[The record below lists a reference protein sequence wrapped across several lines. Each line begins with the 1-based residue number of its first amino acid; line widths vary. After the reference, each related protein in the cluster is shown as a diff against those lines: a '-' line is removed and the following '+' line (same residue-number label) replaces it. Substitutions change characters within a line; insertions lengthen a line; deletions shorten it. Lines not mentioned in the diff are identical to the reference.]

1 MRMSLQPSRKQGQ
14 PSASSS
20 QAGFT
25 LLELLL
31 AGVVMLVGLSGGL
44 LLVLMAISSNR
55 RNNLDSSGTVLA
67 QMTMEMIAS
76 VPSNSNSSVS
86 VVDCNPTTSS
96 ATHALST
103 LGSSSGS
110 GAPLTSGGAIDFSQ
124 AQVTGYS
131 MLYYS
136 CQASTGDRQILFD
149 IRWNIKTLTTNTK
162 LVIVAAQRTGANNNA
177 VLFAVPV
184 SLKTIVGL

>member
-1 MRMSLQPSRKQGQ
+1 MHMSLQPIRNQGQ
-14 PSASSS
+14 PSPSRS
-20 QAGFT
+20 QTGFT

-44 LLVLMAISSNR
+44 LLVLMAISSNQ
-55 RNNLDSSGTVLA
+55 RNNLDSSGTILA

-76 VPSNSNSSVS
+76 VPANSNSSVS

-96 ATHALST
+96 ATHTLSN

-110 GAPLTSGGAIDFSQ
+110 GAPLTSGGAIDFTQ
-124 AQVTGYS
+124 AQVNGYS

>member
-1 MRMSLQPSRKQGQ
+1 MSLQPIRNQGQ
-14 PSASSS
+14 PSPSRS
-20 QAGFT
+20 QTGFT

-44 LLVLMAISSNR
+44 LLVLMAISSNQ
-55 RNNLDSSGTVLA
+55 RNNLDSSGTILA

-76 VPSNSNSSVS
+76 VPANSNSSVS

-96 ATHALST
+96 ATHTLST

-110 GAPLTSGGAIDFSQ
+110 GAPLTSGGAIDFTQ
-124 AQVTGYS
+124 AQVNGYS

>member
-1 MRMSLQPSRKQGQ
+1 MRMSLQSRRKQGQ
-14 PSASSS
+14 PSAWRS
-20 QAGFT
+20 QTGFT

-44 LLVLMAISSNR
+44 LLVLMAVSSNR
-55 RNNLDSSGTVLA
+55 RNNLDSSGTILA

-76 VPSNSNSSVS
+76 VPANSNSSVT
-86 VVDCNPTTSS
+86 VVDCNPTSSS
-96 ATHALST
+96 ATHTIST
-103 LGSSSGS
+103 IGSNSGS
-110 GAPLTSGGAIDFSQ
+110 GAALTSGGAIDFTQ

-136 CQASTGDRQILFD
+136 CQASTGDRQIIFD

-162 LVIVAAQRTGANNNA
+162 LVIVAAQRSGANNNA